1 MKKFIYIAASLF
13 LTITMQAQDR
23 PQPKAGPAPTI
34 NINQPQSFVL
44 KNGLKVLV
52 VENHKLPR
60 VSFNLTLDN
69 PPYAEGAKK
78 GVSDILSSMIGNGTE
93 TVSKNAFN
101 EEIDFLGANIGFYSS
116 GAYASGLS
124 RYSKRILELMADGAL
139 NPLFVQE
146 EFEKEKEKLI
156 EGLKSNEKSV
166 SAIAGRVENVLTYG
180 KEHYKGEYTSEETLN
195 NVTLNDV
202 ILNYNT
208 YFVPANAYL
217 VIVGDVDFKDVK
229 KEVEKLFGK
238 WKKATA
244 PQLSYSDPKDVQYSQ
259 INFIDMPNAVQSEIA
274 LVNLSNLKMTDK
286 EYFASLLANQ
296 ILGGGGEGR
305 LFLNLREKH
314 GWTYGAYSSIG
325 SGKYI
330 NKFRSGSSVR
340 NLVTDSAV
348 VEVFNELKRIRTE
361 LVSEEDLKNAKAKY
375 IGNFVMQIEK
385 PSTIASYALNK
396 ETQGLP
402 DDFYENYIKNINGVT
417 AEDIKNAANK
427 YFLAEKARVV
437 IVGKAADVLP
447 GLEAMSKAEKLPIFY
462 FDKYGNP
469 TEKP

>member
-146 EFEKEKEKLI
+146 EFEKEKEKL
-156 EGLKSNEKSV
+156 LK
-166 SAIAGRVENVLTYG
+166 
-180 KEHYKGEYTSEETLN
+180 
-195 NVTLNDV
+195 D
-202 ILNYNT
+202 
-208 YFVPANAYL
+208 
-217 VIVGDVDFKDVK
+217 
-229 KEVEKLFGK
+229 
-238 WKKATA
+238 
-244 PQLSYSDPKDVQYSQ
+244 
-259 INFIDMPNAVQSEIA
+259 
-274 LVNLSNLKMTDK
+274 
-286 EYFASLLANQ
+286 
-296 ILGGGGEGR
+296 
-305 LFLNLREKH
+305 
-314 GWTYGAYSSIG
+314 
-325 SGKYI
+325 
-330 NKFRSGSSVR
+330 
-340 NLVTDSAV
+340 
-348 VEVFNELKRIRTE
+348 
-361 LVSEEDLKNAKAKY
+361 
-375 IGNFVMQIEK
+375 
-385 PSTIASYALNK
+385 
-396 ETQGLP
+396 
-402 DDFYENYIKNINGVT
+402 
-417 AEDIKNAANK
+417 
-427 YFLAEKARVV
+427 
-437 IVGKAADVLP
+437 
-447 GLEAMSKAEKLPIFY
+447 
-462 FDKYGNP
+462 
-469 TEKP
+469 